1 MTCAV
6 VVVYGAVW
14 LALGVMGDES
24 KSLRSKGVYV
34 IPQENTSSVKL
45 LVAAFAR
52 SALSP
57 LQVEGIDTFS
67 WDAVAAH
74 ADDFDLVWSLSP
86 LQFAQ
91 LGKLSPRHK
100 VNQLPGHD
108 ILTTATQWNARYML
122 LQKHHGPYDFGFMPP
137 EFYLPRHKDAFVKAF
152 DAMRTIARFSDR
164 LKVDAYYKRRWL
176 VTKTPTDQAPSK
188 SFNILID
195 LRQLEAQQDQQL
207 RVVHVVEPMLFSGH
221 KAHVGVFVVVTSL
234 DPLRIYIF
242 HNVLLRISRLKYPT
256 VLETSSPR
264 ASFQVSDR
272 AADWLPPWEVD
283 DLRDHYKELPS
294 SQSEGTSH
302 LKVLLQQLDHAG
314 VDVAKFQKDMHGN
327 VVKIIASCRSHWIKQ
342 ARQANLPPQNFFHLF
357 RFDMEIEDT
366 GKPWVV
372 GVNAHPSLE
381 PHEFGSGSTEGFFAS
396 LANDMVRLLGVQAPR
411 DKTPEQLVVQASPAH
426 CATKCD
432 DRMRVW
438 DMTCWRCPGWF
449 APPVATAL
457 YASATEYSRRS
468 RFHLAFPTTK
478 GEYAE
483 FIDGGLSAADHAFY
497 AYLMSFGVDD
507 ATTDIN
513 HDTAKWDP
521 SVLCV
526 NRAQCSHRGN
536 CINGRCHCDAGY
548 EGNTCYIPLDP
559 ASMNLPS
566 RSIRHQAVNTA
577 DEEASNRVDGGV
589 ISYTEWAVIVVGLAL
604 ACYGGYRAALHVVKT
619 QEMEEKDN

>member
-1 MTCAV
+1 
-6 VVVYGAVW
+6 
-14 LALGVMGDES
+14 
-24 KSLRSKGVYV
+24 
-34 IPQENTSSVKL
+34 
-45 LVAAFAR
+45 
-52 SALSP
+52 
-57 LQVEGIDTFS
+57 
-67 WDAVAAH
+67 
-74 ADDFDLVWSLSP
+74 
-86 LQFAQ
+86 
-91 LGKLSPRHK
+91 
-100 VNQLPGHD
+100 
-108 ILTTATQWNARYML
+108 ML

-411 DKTPEQLVVQASPAH
+411 DKTPEQLVVQA
-426 CATKCD
+426 K
-432 DRMRVW
+432 
-438 DMTCWRCPGWF
+438 
-449 APPVATAL
+449 
-457 YASATEYSRRS
+457 
-468 RFHLAFPTTK
+468 
-478 GEYAE
+478 

-577 DEEASNRVDGGV
+577 DVEASNRVDGGV
-589 ISYTEWAVIVVGLAL
+589 ISPIEWAVIVVGLAL